1 VMWGGIWTNSEL
13 TPSMRELTAAAVA
26 YSRPL
31 GNVDPDSDPAGAVKL
46 TIKTA
51 R

>member
-1 VMWGGIWTNSEL
+1 MWGGTWTNSEL
-13 TPSMRELTAAAVA
+13 TPSARELTAAAVA
-26 YSRPL
+26 YSRPP
-31 GNVDPDSDPAGAVKL
+31 GNVDPDSDPAGAVTL